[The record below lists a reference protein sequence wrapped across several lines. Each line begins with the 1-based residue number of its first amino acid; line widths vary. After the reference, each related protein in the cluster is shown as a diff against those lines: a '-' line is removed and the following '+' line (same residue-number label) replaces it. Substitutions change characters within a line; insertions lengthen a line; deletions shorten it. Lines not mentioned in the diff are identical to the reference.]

1 MNIFKNIIVMLI
13 SCSSGLVIAGGVF
26 AFIAMIGIIPRLA
39 QKTKTE
45 KYISIYENAI
55 ILGGLWGSTT
65 FFIDYR
71 IPVGAAVVTVLG
83 CFIGIF
89 VGGLAVSLAEILN
102 IIPIT
107 VKRFRI
113 FGATQLLVTSLA
125 FGKLAG
131 SLLYYI
137 VPGFYTEI

>member
-1 MNIFKNIIVMLI
+1 MILAKNIIIIFI
-13 SCSSGLVIAGGVF
+13 SCSTGLVISGGVF

-45 KYISIYENAI
+45 KSISIYENAI
-55 ILGGLWGSTT
+55 VLGGLWGSTT

-71 IPVGAAVVTVLG
+71 IPVGAVITVVLS
-83 CFIGIF
+83 CFTGMF

-107 VKRFRI
+107 VRRFRI
-113 FGATQLLVTSLA
+113 FGATQLVVTAIA

-137 VPGFYTEI
+137 IPGFYTEI